1 MMYIKN
7 KINKFN
13 NIFSKDEKLFIII
26 FTIVTLLSIV
36 MIFDLSMK
44 IISPMFSNLLNAIV
58 GLILPGWQI

>member
-13 NIFSKDEKLFIII
+13 NTFSKDEKLFIII

-36 MIFDLSMK
+36 MIFDLSMR
-44 IISPMFSNLLNAIV
+44 IISPMFANLLNAIV
-58 GLILPGWQI
+58 

>member
-13 NIFSKDEKLFIII
+13 NTFSKDEKLFIII

-36 MIFDLSMK
+36 MIFDLSMR
-44 IISPMFSNLLNAIV
+44 IISPMFANLLNAIV

>member
-44 IISPMFSNLLNAIV
+44 IISPMFANLLNAIV
-58 GLILPGWQI
+58 GLILPEWQI